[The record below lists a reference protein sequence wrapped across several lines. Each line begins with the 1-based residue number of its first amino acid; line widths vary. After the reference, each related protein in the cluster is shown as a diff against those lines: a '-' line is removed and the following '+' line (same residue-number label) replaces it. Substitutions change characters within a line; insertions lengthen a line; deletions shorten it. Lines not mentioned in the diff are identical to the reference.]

1 MSEWPKN
8 CCTGCRALKTLSSRI
23 SWPHIDQLYDHV
35 RAEFGVRGGKV
46 IGAGGGGFL
55 MLFDPSDGRA
65 LEAYMA
71 SQNMP
76 RLNYQIDRGG
86 TQVLLGQDR

>member
-1 MSEWPKN
+1 
-8 CCTGCRALKTLSSRI
+8 
-23 SWPHIDQLYDHV
+23 
-35 RAEFGVRGGKV
+35 
-46 IGAGGGGFL
+46 